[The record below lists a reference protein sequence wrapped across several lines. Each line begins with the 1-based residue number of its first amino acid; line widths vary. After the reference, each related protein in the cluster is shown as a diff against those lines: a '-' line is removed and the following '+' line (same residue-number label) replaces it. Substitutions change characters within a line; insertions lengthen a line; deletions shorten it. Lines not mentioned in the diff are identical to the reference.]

1 MHFFRC
7 YYVELLVFSV
17 TKFFCRMIIT
27 RVFGS
32 LPSLIALMRFL
43 YISLD
48 KASSAIISRSMGTFL
63 NGLTLLS
70 LFVLFFAIVLV
81 EKNVLDSSGAS
92 AVSRP
97 ILLQAIVASF
107 DFILTWRL

>member
-1 MHFFRC
+1 MHFFHC
-7 YYVELLVFSV
+7 YHVELLVFSV

-70 LFVLFFAIVLV
+70 LFVLV

-97 ILLQAIVASF
+97 ILLKGSAALF
-107 DFILTWRL
+107 NLCTTWML

>member
-1 MHFFRC
+1 
-7 YYVELLVFSV
+7 
-17 TKFFCRMIIT
+17 
-27 RVFGS
+27 
-32 LPSLIALMRFL
+32 
-43 YISLD
+43 
-48 KASSAIISRSMGTFL
+48 MGTFL

-70 LFVLFFAIVLV
+70 QFVLFFAIVLV

-107 DFILTWRL
+107 DFPLTWMS